1 MDKNFYTPDK
11 IEAFIENRL
20 SANEKAL
27 FEAEI
32 SKDPLLK
39 NELNLQ
45 KDIIDSL
52 KSYRKLELKNRLN
65 NIEVSAASNFTGVKI
80 AASILV
86 TAALGLGLYTYM
98 NKEEAQVPQNSITVN
113 EGGDAAQITELAPEY
128 SSEAENKKT
137 EIARNETG
145 AVKKTETQKIT
156 PAENIVTAPED
167 PQYSAPVIIENFED
181 PFLKDE
187 DISLPQGQIAQTV
200 ETKSGIEVKVDN
212 STNNKFHYKFNN
224 KKLYLLGDF
233 DSKTYEILELNSYKG
248 KQMYLFYNNSYY
260 QLNHN
265 KTEASPLQKITDSK
279 LIDELDKFNN

>member
-1 MDKNFYTPDK
+1 MDKNFYTPDN

-20 SANEKAL
+20 NANEKAL

-65 NIEVSAASNFTGVKI
+65 NIEVNASSSYTGVKI
-80 AASILV
+80 AASILI
-86 TAALGLGLYTYM
+86 TAALGLGLYTYLD
-98 NKEEAQVPQNSITVN
+98 KEEAQVPQNSISVN
-113 EGGDAAQITELAPEY
+113 AGGEVEQFTQVAPQNTPETENNKA
-128 SSEAENKKT
+128 EASKK
-137 EIARNETG
+137 ETG
-145 AVKKTETQKIT
+145 AVTKTETQKIT
-156 PAENIVTAPED
+156 SGENIAPASED

-187 DISLPQGQIAQTV
+187 EISLPQGQIAQTV
-200 ETKSGIEVKVDN
+200 ETKSGIEVKIDN
-212 STNNKFHYKFNN
+212 STANKFHYKFNN

-248 KQMYLFYNNSYY
+248 KQMYLYYNNSYY

-265 KTEASPLQKITDSK
+265 KTEASPLQNITDPK